1 MNTSTAQTPPIVY
14 YTPAGDSAPR
24 KPGADQ
30 RRAAMQALI
39 TERGSMRVDD
49 LASAFDVSVMTVHRD
64 LDTLA
69 KEERIERVRGGAR
82 AVSSPFL
89 ELDVAVRKATNVEI
103 KEQLSAVA
111 AELISPGDVVALD
124 DSTTV
129 GAIAPHLL
137 GRSPAAVITHSLNL
151 INTLVSTQVEFP
163 IIGLGGTFQPET
175 MSFLGGATLD
185 QMKGLSADISIVS
198 TTALRAGA
206 LFHPDESA
214 ARTKTGCVHLG
225 ARRVLVADSSKCGAS
240 GLHQVVP
247 LSAFTDI
254 IIDSHVTD
262 EYKEQLVASGAAI
275 HIVETPA
282 PHLPPR

>member
-1 MNTSTAQTPPIVY
+1 MKTSTADNPSIVY
-14 YTPAGDSAPR
+14 YAPTGDAAGR

-30 RRAAMQALI
+30 RRAAIQAMI
-39 TERGSMRVDD
+39 TERGSVRIDD
-49 LASAFDVSVMTVHRD
+49 LVTAFDVSAMTIHRD
-64 LDTLA
+64 LDALA
-69 KEERIERVRGGAR
+69 KDERIERFRGGAR

-89 ELDVAVRKATNVEI
+89 ELDVAVRKATNVEV
-103 KEQLSAVA
+103 KEQLTTVA
-111 AELISPGDVVALD
+111 AEMIAPGDVVALD

-129 GAIAPHLL
+129 GAIAPHLVS
-137 GRSPAAVITHSLNL
+137 RTPAAVITHSLSL
-151 INTLVSTQVEFP
+151 INTLVSAQVEFP
-163 IIGLGGTFQPET
+163 IIGLGGTFQKET
-175 MSFLGGATLD
+175 MSFLGGATVD

-225 ARRVLVADSSKCGAS
+225 TRRVLVADSSKCGAS